1 MKILLT
7 FFILFFSSLVFAD
20 VYYCIEEKVV
30 GFDGSDDMKITSFKP
45 RNFMVDIDFELKKI
59 ITDEDEDDFY
69 LGFASFISSEC
80 LTYEDRIYCINE
92 IGSSFVFNRNTKKF
106 NFSNLYM
113 HNNNLTTD
121 DIWVSYGKCSRF

>member
-1 MKILLT
+1 MKILIT
-7 FFILFFSSLVFAD
+7 FFVLSFSSLVFAD

-30 GFDGSDDMKITSFKP
+30 GFDNSENMEISSFKP
-45 RNFMVDIDFELKKI
+45 RKFMVDIDFELNKI
-59 ITDEDEDDFY
+59 ITDEEVDDLY
-69 LGFASFISSEC
+69 LGFAYYVSSEC
-80 LTYEDRIYCINE
+80 LTSKDRIYCINDL
-92 IGSSFVFNRNTKKF
+92 GSSFVFNRNTNKF

>member
-1 MKILLT
+1 MKILIT
-7 FFILFFSSLVFAD
+7 FFVLFFSSLVFAD

-30 GFDGSDDMKITSFKP
+30 GFDNSENMKISSFKP
-45 RNFMVDIDFELKKI
+45 KKFMVDIDFELNKI
-59 ITDEDEDDFY
+59 ITDEEVDDLY
-69 LGFASFISSEC
+69 LGFAYYVSSEC
-80 LTYEDRIYCINE
+80 LTSKDRIYCINDL
-92 IGSSFVFNRNTKKF
+92 GSSFVFNRNTNKF